1 MELTPFFFGL
11 YKFVKYGLYPL
22 TWVIFLLVAATIL
35 ALFPFSPTRLRWVR
49 QLVVCSLLLLV
60 TSSSPLIAYPLIGSL
75 ESWHQPPQLIP
86 SNRFDAIVVLGGGI
100 DEKGSLRPSVEPNSS
115 SRNRTTCGA
124 DLYQQGYAPTLVLTG
139 GNARIFRKESQVA
152 DDKGPQVADEM
163 KRWSIRLG
171 VPESAIKIDTEA
183 RNTYENATGTKRLI
197 GPASIL
203 LVSSAFHLP
212 RAVPVFTKQ
221 GFRVTPA
228 PCDYAAQNLPQESL
242 DHIDLLDFLPNDTAL
257 QHTTEAV
264 TEVAGIIVYWLA
276 GKL

>member
-22 TWVIFLLVAATIL
+22 TGVVLLLVVATIL
-35 ALFPFSPTRLRWVR
+35 ALFPFSPIRLRWVR
-49 QLVVCSLLLLV
+49 QLVVSSLLLLV

-75 ESWHQPPQLIP
+75 ESWYRPPQLTP
-86 SNRFDAIVVLGGGI
+86 SDRFDAIVVLGGGI
-100 DEKGSLRPSVEPNSS
+100 NEKGSLRPTDEPNSL
-115 SRNRTTCGA
+115 SRNRTTCGV

-139 GNARIFRKESQVA
+139 GDAGVFGR
-152 DDKGPQVADEM
+152 GPQVADEM
-163 KRWSIRLG
+163 KRWAVRLG
-171 VPESAIKIDTEA
+171 VPESATKIDTEA

-203 LVSSAFHLP
+203 LVSSASHLP
-212 RAVPVFTKQ
+212 RSVPVFTKQ

-228 PCDYAAQNLPQESL
+228 PCDYVAQNLPREGW
-242 DHIDLLDFLPNDTAL
+242 DNIDLLDFLPNDTAL
-257 QHTTEAV
+257 QHTTIAV

>member
-22 TWVIFLLVAATIL
+22 TWVVLLLVAATIL
-35 ALFPFSPTRLRWVR
+35 TLFPFSPIRLRWVR
-49 QLVVCSLLLLV
+49 QLVASSLLLLM

-75 ESWHQPPQLIP
+75 ESWYRPPQLTP
-86 SNRFDAIVVLGGGI
+86 SDRFDAIVVLGGGL
-100 DEKGSLRPSVEPNSS
+100 DEKGSLRPTVEPNSL
-115 SRNRTTCGA
+115 SRNRTTCGV
-124 DLYQQGYAPTLVLTG
+124 DLFQQGYAPTLVLTG
-139 GNARIFRKESQVA
+139 GDAMVLGR
-152 DDKGPQVADEM
+152 GPQVADEM
-163 KRWSIRLG
+163 KRWAVRLG
-171 VPESAIKIDTEA
+171 VPESATKIDTEA

-203 LVSSAFHLP
+203 LVSSASHLP

-228 PCDYAAQNLPQESL
+228 PCDYVAQSLPREGW
-242 DHIDLLDFLPNDTAL
+242 DNIDLLDFLPTATAL
-257 QHTTEAV
+257 QHTTVVV
-264 TEVAGIIVYWLA
+264 TEVVGIIVYWLA

>member
-22 TWVIFLLVAATIL
+22 TWVVFLLVAATIL
-35 ALFPFSPTRLRWVR
+35 ALFPFSPTRLRRVR
-49 QLVVCSLLLLV
+49 QLVVFSLLLLV

-75 ESWHQPPQLIP
+75 ESWYRPPQLTP
-86 SNRFDAIVVLGGGI
+86 SDRFDAIVVLGGGI
-100 DEKGSLRPSVEPNSS
+100 DEKGTLRPAVEPNSS
-115 SRNRTTCGA
+115 SRNRTTCGV

-139 GNARIFRKESQVA
+139 GNTRIFRR
-152 DDKGPQVADEM
+152 GPQVADEM
-163 KRWSIRLG
+163 KRWSVRLG
-171 VPESAIKIDTEA
+171 VPESAIKIDAEA

-203 LVSSAFHLP
+203 LVSSASHLP

-228 PCDYAAQNLPQESL
+228 PCDYVAQNLPQESL

-257 QHTTEAV
+257 QHTTEAI
-264 TEVAGIIVYWLA
+264 TELAGIIVYWLA

>member
-22 TWVIFLLVAATIL
+22 TWVVLLLVAATIL

-49 QLVVCSLLLLV
+49 QLVASSLLLLV
-60 TSSSPLIAYPLIGSL
+60 TCSSPWIAYPLIGSL
-75 ESWHQPPQLIP
+75 ESWYHPPQLTP
-86 SNRFDAIVVLGGGI
+86 SDRFDAIVVLGGGI
-100 DEKGSLRPSVEPNSS
+100 DEKGSLRPTAEPNSYS
-115 SRNRTTCGA
+115 KNRTTCGVN
-124 DLYQQGYAPTLVLTG
+124 LYQQGYAPTLVLTG
-139 GNARIFRKESQVA
+139 GDSRVFGT
-152 DDKGPQVADEM
+152 GPQVATEM
-163 KRWSIRLG
+163 KQWAVRLG
-171 VPESAIKIDTEA
+171 VPESATKIDTEA

-203 LVSSAFHLP
+203 LVSSASHLP

-228 PCDYAAQNLPQESL
+228 PCDYVAQNLPRESW
-242 DHIDLLDFLPNDTAL
+242 DNIDPLDFLPDDTAL
-257 QHTTEAV
+257 QYTTEAI